1 MIRFDTDELAPQERF
16 DHWREVRG
24 RSLFGVTIELPA
36 ERRPAFS
43 GFFRAHA
50 VGGAIASEMRA
61 SAYHVSRTEADIG
74 RVAGDSLCIALQ
86 VKGGGLLR
94 SGRDHSDRVR
104 EGDLV
109 VTHSDLPHQGVP
121 GDHEQFHCLMLKI
134 PLDDTLTLG
143 QPAHDLFA
151 TRYLER
157 PAFAR
162 PFRALFTALVAEGSS
177 PADPAG
183 EITGLAR
190 LALAARGRLAL
201 AMPEVRAALRVGLY
215 YAALEIL
222 HRDKRKWEVTPM
234 AVATELGISLR
245 QLHLVFEAAQQSFAR
260 TLAAFRLA
268 DARALLLRHPALPV
282 TDIAYACGFESLA
295 TFYRLFGGQY
305 GLAPGELRR
314 QASLH

>member
-1 MIRFDTDELAPQERF
+1 MIRFDTDDIAPQDRF

-24 RSLFGVTIELPA
+24 RSLFGVTIELPS

-50 VGGAIASEMRA
+50 VGSAIASEMRA

-74 RVAGDSLCIALQ
+74 RIAGDSLCIALQ

-94 SGRDHSDRVR
+94 SGRDHTDIVR

-109 VTHSDLPHQGVP
+109 VTHSDLPHQGLP
-121 GDHEQFHCLMLKI
+121 GSHESFHCLMLKI
-134 PLDDTLTLG
+134 PLDDRLTLG

-157 PAFAR
+157 PVFAR
-162 PFRALFTALVAEGSS
+162 PFRALFNALVADGSKL
-177 PADPAG
+177 ADPAG
-183 EITGLAR
+183 EVSGLAR
-190 LALAARGRLAL
+190 LALAARGRLSVAL
-201 AMPEVRAALRVGLY
+201 PEVRAALRAGLR

-222 HRDKRKWEVTPM
+222 QRDRRRWEVTPA
-234 AVATELGISLR
+234 AVAAELGISLR
-245 QLHLVFEAAQQSFAR
+245 QLHLVFEGAEQTFAR
-260 TLAAFRLA
+260 TLAGLRLE
-268 DARALLLRHPALPV
+268 DARALLLQDPALPV
-282 TDIAYACGFESLA
+282 TEVAYACGFESLA
-295 TFYRLFGGQY
+295 TFYRLFGAQF
-305 GLAPGELRR
+305 GLAPGELRE